1 MMSYNSTE
9 SLRGKN
15 HFQKKKK
22 RNEGINEKIY
32 TMMSFD
38 RFCFTE
44 THGTSLNGIEI
55 FNNPC
60 LGCLW

>member
-9 SLRGKN
+9 YLRGKN
-15 HFQKKKK
+15 HFQKKK
-22 RNEGINEKIY
+22 NEGINEKIY

-44 THGTSLNGIEI
+44 THWHIIE
-55 FNNPC
+55 
-60 LGCLW
+60 WD